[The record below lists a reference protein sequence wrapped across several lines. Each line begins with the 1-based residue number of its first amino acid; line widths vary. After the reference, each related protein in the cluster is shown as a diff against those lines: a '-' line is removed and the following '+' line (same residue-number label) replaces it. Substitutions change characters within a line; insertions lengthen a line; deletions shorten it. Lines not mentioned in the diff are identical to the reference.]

1 MRRVSGIDLNG
12 WQDVAARDWDPEEPD
27 ERLPEPL
34 ILDGGVRSVAITQLS
49 GECIGGPQA
58 LLAPHGRGKGWGLI
72 GAENRRVSIAEICDA
87 IATGAPDVD
96 VAAYAAAVDA
106 LTRDAEDVIITVP
119 DHSSFDEAAQGRVL
133 ALFRRVRRVHRLL
146 WRPVALFLDALE
158 RQIIPADAD
167 GAKFRFL
174 IHCGDGIEVQ
184 TLRLRKDKEHHGHV
198 APERD
203 GYGSKILPQFGL
215 RQLDDHAH
223 AAVLQ
228 ANPLLAD
235 GRCERSTLAI
245 ELLFGRA
252 RPGDTQILRHDNG
265 NWFDVIAPG
274 LSPETL
280 LKLEHIEHVPA
291 FEDDG
296 EPVSGTFFVTPLTD
310 RFARPLVKTLE
321 QYFGRLETLD
331 WSGTA
336 RGALFAGRLIERGL
350 PHYFDRLTPIHLAV
364 LRGDEPRFEDLVGS
378 GATLPANREYVSPP
392 YRDLKWLRGKT
403 EIDFY
408 VLKGDTEVRHWQVAL
423 EGAPPRDLPVELR
436 LRQTPGQSW
445 AKLSLTSSDWE
456 PLQRNP
462 IFLDWANLTPDD
474 RTPAEVLEQ
483 LRTPPPTI
491 PERVVEQSHD
501 EFWRGSNRLEGIS
514 MAVRQMK
521 RSGRLDPD
529 RLAKLLSR
537 SLRDPVT
544 GARFWPVGTDGTL
557 PGTLSSEEKAD
568 FTSILDALDTQIQR
582 ASVENS
588 PTDNHRLRCLTWTF
602 TLCPEATQQA
612 VVEALEADT
621 ARKRHAL
628 LMPNRAR
635 TVLTQGAGRSIT
647 GVEKLKRVLTILVS
661 RPANTDTLNALAMIL
676 SRREEAP
683 QALTGALVDKLAK
696 MLSQELVQ
704 LTSQNSFSMRFR
716 NALLALAG
724 LFRYREVERYAL
736 LAGRDPLA
744 QTIRT
749 NLDEVSW
756 LLDSHKRIVRQ
767 YPEKKRTIDSIREF
781 LDGGG
786 DPNILLLIEDL
797 TDDDENDQD

>member
-12 WQDVAARDWDPEEPD
+12 WQDIAARDWDPEEPD

-34 ILDGGVRSVAITQLS
+34 ILDGGVRSVAVTQLS

-58 LLAPHGRGKGWGLI
+58 SLAPHGRGKGWGLI

-96 VAAYAAAVDA
+96 IGAYAAAVDA

-158 RQIIPADAD
+158 RQIIPANTD

-215 RQLDDHAH
+215 RQLDDRTH
-223 AAVLQ
+223 AAVLKE
-228 ANPLLAD
+228 NPLLAD

-245 ELLFGRA
+245 ELLSGRA
-252 RPGDTQILRHDNG
+252 RTGDTKILRHDNG
-265 NWFDVIAPG
+265 NWFDVIAPDI
-274 LSPETL
+274 SPETL
-280 LKLEHIEHVPA
+280 LKLEHIDHVPA
-291 FEDDG
+291 FEDG
-296 EPVSGTFFVTPLTD
+296 EPVSGTFFVTPLAD

-350 PHYFDRLTPIHLAV
+350 PHYFDRLTPIGLAV
-364 LRGDEPRFEDLVGS
+364 LRGDEPGFEDLVGS
-378 GATLPANREYVSPP
+378 EATLPANREYISPP
-392 YRDLKWLRGKT
+392 YHDLKWLRGKT

-423 EGAPPRDLPVELR
+423 ESAPPRDLAVELR

-445 AKLSLTSSDWE
+445 AKLSLTSPDWE

-462 IFLDWANLTPDD
+462 IFLDWAKLTPDD
-474 RTPAEVLEQ
+474 RTPAEVLEE

-491 PERVVEQSHD
+491 PERVVEQPHD
-501 EFWRGSNRLEGIS
+501 EFWRGSNRHEGIS
-514 MAVRQMK
+514 TAIRQMK

-529 RLAKLLSR
+529 RLAHLLSR
-537 SLRDPVT
+537 SMRDPIT
-544 GARFWPVGTDGTL
+544 RTRFWPVGTDGTL
-557 PGTLSSEEKAD
+557 PETLSLDERAD
-568 FTSILDALDTQIQR
+568 FKAILDDLDAQIHS
-582 ASVENS
+582 ASIHN
-588 PTDNHRLRCLTWTF
+588 PPRDNHRLRCLTWTF
-602 TLCPEATQQA
+602 TLCPDATQHA
-612 VVEALEADT
+612 IIEALEADT
-621 ARKRHAL
+621 ARKRHTL
-628 LMPNRAR
+628 LMPTHAR
-635 TVLTQGAGRSIT
+635 RVLTQGAGRSVT
-647 GVEKLKRVLTILVS
+647 GVEQLERVLTILVS

-683 QALTGALVDKLAK
+683 QALTGALVDKLAG
-696 MLSQELVQ
+696 MLSQELVL
-704 LTSQNSFSMRFR
+704 LTNKGSFGIRFR

-724 LFRYREVERYAL
+724 LFRYREVERFAL

-749 NLDEVSW
+749 NLDEVSGI
-756 LLDSHKRIVRQ
+756 LDSHKRFVRQ
-767 YPEKKRTIDSIREF
+767 YPEKKRTIESIREF